1 MSQALN
7 NYTTIRI
14 SRELKSKLDKMS
26 SKNETYSE
34 VLDKI
39 VSGSFAYRQVE
50 ESIIDELKTKKY
62 VSLDD
67 IKW

>member
-7 NYTTIRI
+7 DYTTIRI
-14 SRELKSKLDKMS
+14 SRELKSKIDKMTLKS
-26 SKNETYSE
+26 ETYSE

-39 VSGSFAYRQVE
+39 ISGSFAYRQVE
-50 ESIIDELKTKKY
+50 ESIVDELKTKKY
-62 VSLDD
+62 VDLDD